1 MKTYREHNEAVQVL
15 VTVTGQTLV
24 QRTSETIQTGA
35 MTMASA
41 LLRSMSQVSRP
52 NFVLTK
58 RK

>member
-35 MTMASA
+35 MTMA
-41 LLRSMSQVSRP
+41 
-52 NFVLTK
+52 
-58 RK
+58 